1 MRWGVCR
8 RICSRGVWRAV
19 RGFESWVLHEGG
31 GLEAI
36 SLPPKP
42 HARERPSAVAECVSA
57 SGFKAPR
64 RQRVEKVLT
73 AVENSAAGVKARRR
87 RKKKPSA
94 GAGDRVQGA
103 EPPGLPLFGDQD
115 TQQFKKC

>member
-73 AVENSAAGVKARRR
+73 AVENKAAMDGR
-87 RKKKPSA
+87 
-94 GAGDRVQGA
+94 
-103 EPPGLPLFGDQD
+103 
-115 TQQFKKC
+115 FKIPFVI